1 VPGTLGF
8 APHSALGVGGDST
21 PLREPRK
28 LGKLPA
34 MRLAP
39 YRNVLPVFGLFALCS
54 VLTGCPEKAG
64 PAEKTSAEPERTEP
78 DDEGKADTK
87 RPAAAPP
94 AAPAPAP
101 AAEKKEKDDDKDKG
115 GW

>member
-1 VPGTLGF
+1 
-8 APHSALGVGGDST
+8 
-21 PLREPRK
+21 
-28 LGKLPA
+28 

-39 YRNVLPVFGLFALCS
+39 YRHVLPIFGLFALGS

-78 DDEGKADTK
+78 DDEGKADAK
-87 RPAAAPP
+87 KPLVAPP
-94 AAPAPAP
+94 AAPAPAAP
-101 AAEKKEKDDDKDKG
+101 AAEKKEKDDEKDKG